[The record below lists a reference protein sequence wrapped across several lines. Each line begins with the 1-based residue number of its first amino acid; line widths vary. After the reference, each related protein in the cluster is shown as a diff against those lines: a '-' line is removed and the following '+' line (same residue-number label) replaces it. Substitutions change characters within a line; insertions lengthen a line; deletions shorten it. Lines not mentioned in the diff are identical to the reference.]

1 MNIQSSTILLTTLNS
16 TYQHCSFGL
25 RYLKANLHEYESFC
39 TIHEFT
45 IKQNSRAIVEKILS
59 FNPKIVGFGVYI
71 WNTEETLEVLRILKK
86 VAPQLI
92 VVLGGPE
99 VTYETQLQE
108 HRFWSDY
115 IIQGEGE
122 TRFYNLV
129 QTLLNS
135 ELQTIENSSSLSTAS
150 TSETLHASAP
160 LSSPSLSE
168 AQPVSAQII
177 SPLLPEV
184 KTLKSPYSLYTD
196 EDILNRII
204 YVEASRGCPYRCEY
218 CLSSLD
224 KSVRSFEL
232 ESFLSEIKT
241 LIARGARQFKFVDR
255 TFNLSIPTSTRILQ
269 FFLEEMKN
277 CEMFVHFEMV
287 PDRLPPELRTWIEKF
302 PKGSLQ
308 FEVGLQTINPQVSAT
323 ISRKNDLKKVEENFK
338 YLKQHT
344 GVYSHADLIVGLPG
358 ENLESFAIGFNYL
371 LALEPTE
378 IQVGILKRLRGAPI
392 VRHDREFKMVY
403 QPSPPY
409 QILSNRDLDFQTL
422 QRMNR
427 FAKFWDTI
435 ANGHHFPHFM
445 QEMKKRFL
453 WQESA
458 SFFHEFLKISDQL
471 SNIYSE
477 AHSIAIEPLG
487 EFLFHYIQREW
498 MMTAAEATELMSL
511 DFSSHHKFTSKL
523 PHFLLSS
530 EMKDKKASPKNKAVL
545 PKRQQRFLNITTPTN
560 N

>member
-1 MNIQSSTILLTTLNS
+1 MNVHSSTILLTTLNS

-25 RYLKANLHEYESFC
+25 RYLKANLNEYSSAC
-39 TIHEFT
+39 TIYEFT
-45 IKQNSRAIVEKILS
+45 IKQNTRAIVEKILS
-59 FNPKIVGFGVYI
+59 FNPSIVGFGVYI

-86 VAPQLI
+86 VAPHLI

-99 VTYETQLQE
+99 VSYETHQQE

-129 QTLLNS
+129 QRLLIP
-135 ELQTIENSSSLSTAS
+135 ELANPTVDVVTQDLAFIK
-150 TSETLHASAP
+150 TSESTDIPATSGSQQTSAK
-160 LSSPSLSE
+160 
-168 AQPVSAQII
+168 VI
-177 SPLLPEV
+177 SPLLPDV
-184 KTLKSPYSLYTD
+184 KTLKTPYSLYTD

-224 KSVRSFEL
+224 KSVRSFDL
-232 ESFLSEIKT
+232 ESFLSEMKT
-241 LIARGARQFKFVDR
+241 LITRGARQFKFVDR

-287 PDRLPPELRTWIEKF
+287 PDRLPPELRAWIEQF

-308 FEVGLQTINPQVSAT
+308 FEIGLQTINPQVSAT

-358 ENLESFAIGFNYL
+358 ENLESFAAGFNYL

-392 VRHDREFKMVY
+392 IRHDSEFQMVY

-409 QILSNRDLDFQTL
+409 QILSTRDLDFQTL

-445 QEMKKRFL
+445 HEMKKRFL
-453 WQESA
+453 WQPST

-471 SNIYSE
+471 STIYSE

-498 MMTAAEATELMSL
+498 QMTAQEATELMKL
-511 DFSSHHKFTSKL
+511 DFSSHHKFSSKL
-523 PHFLLSS
+523 PHFLISTGI
-530 EMKDKKASPKNKAVL
+530 KDKKISAKNKAVL
-545 PKRQQRFLNITTPTN
+545 PKRQQRFLNIPTPTN